1 MNILIMAPDY
11 PPEVLAGL
19 EVLTKDLA
27 GHLAKKHMVTV
38 LTTGKRKI
46 EKRGNLT
53 VIRTQKIFKNRILYN
68 IQETLFFIKNS
79 LKLNPDI
86 ILGHMVTSAGLA
98 AVIAGKLQ
106 RKPVIVRISGAEILY
121 PNLFKNIFLKPILKL
136 ADAIVTPNSSMIE
149 DVRKLVGG
157 KKILYLPQGI
167 DISNVSK
174 HVRKL
179 NKTPRIIY
187 VGRLIPVKN
196 LTMLIK
202 VSKLLPNYKFVIVGD
217 GPEKDR
223 LRKIAPDN
231 VSFLGLISQKEVIK
245 EMKKSDV
252 FVLTSI
258 SESFGRVL
266 IEALACGLPIVAV
279 NSQGPKDIIKDGS
292 NGYLINLNDAKDMAD
307 KVKLAIKNKN
317 EIGSYNLR
325 DVDRFSW
332 NQVLPQYESLHES
345 LIRANKNNGEK
356 S

>member
-98 AVIAGKLQ
+98 AVISGKLQ

-121 PNLFKNIFLKPILKL
+121 PKLFKNIFLKPILKL

-202 VSKLLPNYKFVIVGD
+202 VSKLLPNYKFVIIGD
-217 GPEKDR
+217 GPERER
-223 LRKIAPDN
+223 LEKIAPNN

-279 NSQGPKDIIKDGS
+279 KSQGPKDIIREGS
-292 NGYLINLNDAKDMAD
+292 NGYLVRLNDADDMAN
-307 KVKLAIKNKN
+307 KINLAIKNKN
-317 EIGSYNLR
+317 KISSNNLK
-325 DVDRFSW
+325 DADRFSW
-332 NQVLPQYESLHES
+332 NKVLPQYESLHES
-345 LIRANKNNGEK
+345 LIMANKNKGGK
-356 S
+356 L